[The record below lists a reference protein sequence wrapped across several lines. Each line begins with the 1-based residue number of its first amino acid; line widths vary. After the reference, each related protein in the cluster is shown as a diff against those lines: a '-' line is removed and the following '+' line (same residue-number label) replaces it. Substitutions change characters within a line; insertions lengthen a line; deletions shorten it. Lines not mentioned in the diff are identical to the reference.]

1 MAAAMRPQAK
11 ARDLHLS
18 GMTLNGGVGGLGF
31 Y

>member
-1 MAAAMRPQAK
+1 VQATSGG
-11 ARDLHLS
+11 LHLS